1 MSSVENVVIAAAGMS
16 TRLGVGRPKCLVE
29 VCGRKI
35 IEYQLALLKEIP
47 HVYMVVGFCEQ
58 EVIDFVSKLR
68 RDVIFVRNPGFQH
81 AKTLESYYL
90 ASRVV
95 DGKTVFMDDDM
106 ILEPTSFQR
115 FLRRGAEQPLL
126 IAVSRRISEEPVY
139 ANMKSEE
146 PLVVQDFSYT
156 EKSGYEWA
164 NAVVMEAS
172 QIRSGKTHVF
182 EYLRGFL
189 PTQAAV
195 IDRMEI
201 DTPEDLR
208 YAERELRRGNIWE
221 GVTTEGFAPAGGMDH
236 GQIR

>member
-16 TRLGVGRPKCLVE
+16 TRLDVGRPKCLVE

-47 HVYMVVGFCEQ
+47 HLYMVVGFCEQ

-81 AKTLESYYL
+81 TKTLESYYL
-90 ASRVV
+90 ASRVI
-95 DGKTVFMDDDM
+95 DGKTVFMDGNM
-106 ILEPTSFQR
+106 ILEPASFQR
-115 FLRRGAEQPLL
+115 FLRQGAEQPLL
-126 IAVSRRISEEPVY
+126 IAVSRRISEDPVY
-139 ANMKSEE
+139 ANMQTEE
-146 PLVVQDFSYT
+146 PLVVRDFSYT

-164 NAVVMEAS
+164 KTVVMEAS
-172 QIRSGKTHVF
+172 QIRGGKTHVF

-208 YAERELRRGNIWE
+208 YAEKELRSGKAWNALTADVLVPYGRKG
-221 GVTTEGFAPAGGMDH
+221 
-236 GQIR
+236 